1 MQIQLPSAGRPY
13 RGLFLLALLGA
24 GVPAGRVMAQQS
36 PATADATPRHATFTI
51 TSRVLGERR
60 RFNVYTPPAYDDGR
74 SALPVVYM
82 PDGGMAEDFPHVVN
96 TLDSLIGLGL
106 VRPMLVVGIE
116 NTERRRDLT
125 GPTRAA
131 RDSAIA
137 PRVGGSAAFRA
148 FLRDE
153 LMPEI
158 RRRYRVTDE
167 TALVGES
174 LAGLFVVETL
184 FEDPALFRR
193 YLAVDPSLWWD
204 AEALARGAA
213 ARLGGLDLAGRSLYL
228 TTAGIDGNVASTQLL
243 VAALRDAAPAGFTW
257 HYDPRAGER
266 HATVFRATLPE
277 AFLRVLR

>member
-1 MQIQLPSAGRPY
+1 MTNRTSSGTTMVILGWLAFGLP
-13 RGLFLLALLGA
+13 
-24 GVPAGRVMAQQS
+24 PARAMAQQP
-36 PATADATPRHATFTI
+36 PAVVDATPRHATFTLV
-51 TSRVLGERR
+51 SRMLGERR
-60 RFNVYTPPAYDDGR
+60 RFNVYTPAAYDDGV

-125 GPTRAA
+125 GPTRVA

-137 PRVGGSAAFRA
+137 PRVGGAAAFRA
-148 FLRDE
+148 FLREE

-167 TALVGES
+167 TTLVGES

-243 VAALRDAAPAGFTW
+243 VAALREAAPAGFTW
-257 HYDPRAGER
+257 AYDPRAGER
-266 HATVFRATLPE
+266 HATIFRATLPE

>member
-1 MQIQLPSAGRPY
+1 MPIQVPPAPRAR
-13 RGLFLLALLGA
+13 RGLPYLALLA
-24 GVPAGRVMAQQS
+24 AVTLAVPAAAQAA
-36 PATADATPRHATFTI
+36 PAAVDAIPRHDTYTMA
-51 TSRVLGERR
+51 SRLLGERR
-60 RFNVYTPPAYDDGR
+60 RYNVYLPPAYRAGT
-74 SALPVVYM
+74 AAFPVLYM
-82 PDGGMAEDFPHVVN
+82 PDGGMQEDFPHVVN

-106 VRPMLVVGIE
+106 VPPMLVVGIE

-125 GPTRAA
+125 GPTRVA

-137 PRVGGSAAFRA
+137 PRVGGSAAFRG

-174 LAGLFVVETL
+174 LAGLFVIETL
-184 FEDPALFRR
+184 FEEPGLFRR

-204 AEALARGAA
+204 AESLARGAA

-228 TTAGIDGNVASTQLL
+228 TTAGIDGNGASTAPL
-243 VAALRDAAPAGFTW
+243 VAALTAMAPVGFTW
-257 HYDPRAGER
+257 VYDPRAGER
-266 HATVFRATLPE
+266 HVTIFRASLPQGL
-277 AFLRVLR
+277 LRVLP